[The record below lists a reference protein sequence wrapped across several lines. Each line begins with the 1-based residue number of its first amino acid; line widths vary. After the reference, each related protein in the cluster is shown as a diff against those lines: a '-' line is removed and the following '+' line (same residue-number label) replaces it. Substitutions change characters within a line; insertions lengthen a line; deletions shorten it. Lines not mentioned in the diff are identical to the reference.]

1 MKKIASFTLALL
13 TLVSCQFVSYS
24 GNGGHKVYVSEGDEI
39 TLSMDD
45 LKDFSSIEVNGYAD
59 VNFTQADSFKV
70 ELTTNQDVVEKL
82 DFHVKDGVLVLQTKE
97 KVQIRK
103 ASIKVN
109 VTAPTLS
116 KVTVNGAADF
126 DLDAYSGSD
135 ALNVVVN
142 GAGDIKIEN
151 ANLAELSVEVNGAG
165 DIDLKSINVN
175 QLSVEVNGA
184 GDAKISG
191 IAQVADVKIS
201 GAGDVDVRNLQCE
214 SLNTHKNGLGRIKR

>member
-1 MKKIASFTLALL
+1 MRKIASITFVMLA
-13 TLVSCQFVSYS
+13 LVSCRFVSYS
-24 GNGGHKVYVSEGDEI
+24 GNGSQKVYVSKEDEV
-39 TLSMDD
+39 TLSMDE
-45 LKDFSSIEVNGYAD
+45 LKEFSSIVVNGYAD

-109 VTAPTLS
+109 VTAPSLS

-126 DLDAYSGSD
+126 DLDAYNGSD
-135 ALNVVVN
+135 ALSVVVN
-142 GAGDIKIEN
+142 GAGDIKV
-151 ANLAELSVEVNGAG
+151 ADATLADFSVEVNGAG
-165 DIDLKSINVN
+165 DIDLKNINVN